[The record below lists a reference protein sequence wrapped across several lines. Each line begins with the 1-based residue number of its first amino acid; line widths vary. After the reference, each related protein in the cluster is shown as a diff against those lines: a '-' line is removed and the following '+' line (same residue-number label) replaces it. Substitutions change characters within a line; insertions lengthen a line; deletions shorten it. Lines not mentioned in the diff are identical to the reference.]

1 MKIAPVSADLLVKLG
16 LVLAGAGLVWYLGR
30 KASGAVTGL
39 ASDAAAAAAGAVNAV
54 NPWNN
59 DNVINQT
66 ANRAVEWATGVPGDN
81 LGSLIYDAANWNQ
94 SDSRFYREPPPPIPV
109 TPTTP
114 GGALQNDYGTN
125 FIYF

>member
-1 MKIAPVSADLLVKLG
+1 MRVAPVSADLLVKAG
-16 LVLAGAGLVWYLGR
+16 LVLAGAALVWYLGR
-30 KASGAVTGL
+30 KASGAVSGF

-66 ANRAVEWATGVPGDN
+66 ANRVTEWATGVPGDT
-81 LGSLIYDAANWNQ
+81 LGSIAYDLATWNQ

-114 GGALQNDYGTN
+114 GGATQNDYGTN